1 MSDRRPPQRPTSST
15 RYGARP
21 TGYRSSGAQSS
32 GYRSSGAQSSGYRS
46 SGARPTG
53 SRPAGYGA
61 SGSRPSGAR
70 PAGGSGSRRTPP
82 RRGKRP
88 NGRFYVFLGIL
99 LLVIVAVVLLIWRP
113 WASGGDPSVSAFV
126 APTPVVA
133 GATAAPTVAP
143 GVPDAQQAQGD
154 DAQAQTASPLSELLG
169 SEDTNIAGLTEDQ
182 MVDVTDLSV
191 NTELSPEWTNILMLG
206 VDQRAQGESCR
217 SDTMIVCSINTR
229 TSEVK
234 LTSLMRDMAVEFDD
248 LGANNGTYRLN
259 AANYFGGPELTMK
272 TINELL
278 GLNIEK
284 YVMVNFT
291 GFTQICEALGG
302 IEMDITE
309 SEMNEI
315 NKNAYNQFQIA
326 LENGWDESNLTDT
339 NEFLHEYG
347 ENVHLNGRQALAY
360 ARIRKIDSDWERT
373 NRQRKV
379 LVAMMDKMRGTNML
393 QLLQLGGS
401 LMQYVETNMT
411 LDEII
416 NIADKVLNSGL
427 EGAETMVVPVT
438 DTYVQE
444 TRNNQSMFYDVDWT
458 TNAREVQ
465 NFIYY

>member
-21 TGYRSSGAQSS
+21 T

-70 PAGGSGSRRTPP
+70 PAGGSRRTPP

-99 LLVIVAVVLLIWRP
+99 LVVIVAVVLLIWQP
-113 WASGGDPSVSAFV
+113 WASGDDPSVSAFV

-133 GATAAPTVAP
+133 GATAAPAMAP
-143 GVPDAQQAQGD
+143 SVPDAQQAQGD

-169 SEDTNIAGLTEDQ
+169 SEDTNITGLTEDQ
-182 MVDVTDLSV
+182 MVDVTDLSI
-191 NTELSPEWTNILMLG
+191 NTGLSPEWMNILLLG
-206 VDQRAQGESCR
+206 VDQRVQGESCR
-217 SDTMIVCSINTR
+217 SDTMIICSINTE

-234 LTSLMRDMAVEFDD
+234 LISLMRDMAVEFDD

-284 YVMVNFT
+284 YVIVNFT

-309 SEMNEI
+309 AEKEQI
-315 NKNAYNQFQIA
+315 NLNVWSQLQIA
-326 LENGWDESNLTDT
+326 YENGWDESNLTDA
-339 NEFLHEYG
+339 NGYLGPNDYG
-347 ENVHLNGRQALAY
+347 ENIHLNGRQALAY

-411 LDEII
+411 LEEII
-416 NIADKVLNSGL
+416 SIADKVLNSGL
-427 EGAETMVVPVT
+427 EGAETMAVPVT

>member
-21 TGYRSSGAQSS
+21 T

-70 PAGGSGSRRTPP
+70 PAGGSRRTPP

-113 WASGGDPSVSAFV
+113 WASGDDPSVSAFV

-133 GATAAPTVAP
+133 GATAAPAMAP
-143 GVPDAQQAQGD
+143 SVPDAQQAQGD

-169 SEDTNIAGLTEDQ
+169 SEDTNITGLTEDQ
-182 MVDVTDLSV
+182 MVDVTDLSI
-191 NTELSPEWTNILMLG
+191 NTGLSPEWMNILLLG
-206 VDQRAQGESCR
+206 VDQRVQGESCR
-217 SDTMIVCSINTR
+217 SDTMIICSINTE

-284 YVMVNFT
+284 YVIVNFT

-309 SEMNEI
+309 AEKEQI
-315 NKNAYNQFQIA
+315 NLNVWSQLQIA
-326 LENGWDESNLTDT
+326 YENGWDESNLTDA
-339 NEFLHEYG
+339 NGYLGPNDYG
-347 ENVHLNGRQALAY
+347 ENIHLNGRQALAY

-411 LDEII
+411 LEEII
-416 NIADKVLNSGL
+416 SIADKVLNSGL
-427 EGAETMVVPVT
+427 EGAETMAVPVT

>member
-1 MSDRRPPQRPTSST
+1 MSDRRPPQQPTSST

-21 TGYRSSGAQSS
+21 T

-70 PAGGSGSRRTPP
+70 PAGGSRRTPP

-99 LLVIVAVVLLIWRP
+99 LVVIVAVVLLIWQP
-113 WASGGDPSVSAFV
+113 WASGDDPSVSAFV

-133 GATAAPTVAP
+133 GATAAPAMAP
-143 GVPDAQQAQGD
+143 SVPDAQQAQGNN
-154 DAQAQTASPLSELLG
+154 AQAQTASPLSELLG
-169 SEDTNIAGLTEDQ
+169 SEDTNITGLTEDQ
-182 MVDVTDLSV
+182 MVDVTDLSI
-191 NTELSPEWTNILMLG
+191 NTGLSPEWMNVLLLG
-206 VDQRAQGESCR
+206 VDQRVQGESCR
-217 SDTMIVCSINTR
+217 SDTMIICSINTE

-309 SEMNEI
+309 AEKEQI
-315 NKNAYNQFQIA
+315 NLNVWSQLQIA
-326 LENGWDESNLTDT
+326 YENGWDESNLTDT
-339 NEFLHEYG
+339 NGYLGPNDYG
-347 ENVHLNGRQALAY
+347 ENIHLNGRQALAY

-411 LDEII
+411 LEEII
-416 NIADKVLNSGL
+416 SIADKVLNSGL
-427 EGAETMVVPVT
+427 EGAETMAVPVT

>member
-21 TGYRSSGAQSS
+21 T

-70 PAGGSGSRRTPP
+70 PAGGSRRTPP

-99 LLVIVAVVLLIWRP
+99 LVVIVAVVLLIWRP
-113 WASGGDPSVSAFV
+113 WASGDDPSVSAFV

-133 GATAAPTVAP
+133 GATAAPAMAP
-143 GVPDAQQAQGD
+143 SVPDAQQAQGN

-169 SEDTNIAGLTEDQ
+169 SEDTNITGLTEDQ
-182 MVDVTDLSV
+182 MVDVTDLSI
-191 NTELSPEWTNILMLG
+191 NTGLSPEWMNILLLG
-206 VDQRAQGESCR
+206 VDQRVQGESCR
-217 SDTMIVCSINTR
+217 SDTMIICSINTE

-309 SEMNEI
+309 AEKEQI
-315 NKNAYNQFQIA
+315 NLNVWNQLQIA
-326 LENGWDESNLTDT
+326 YENGWDESNLTDA
-339 NEFLHEYG
+339 NGYLGPNDYG
-347 ENVHLNGRQALAY
+347 ENIHLNGRQALAY

-411 LDEII
+411 LEEII
-416 NIADKVLNSGL
+416 SIADKVLNSGL
-427 EGAETMVVPVT
+427 EGAETMAVPVT

>member
-1 MSDRRPPQRPTSST
+1 MSDRRPPQRSTSST

-21 TGYRSSGAQSS
+21 T

-70 PAGGSGSRRTPP
+70 PAGGSRRTPP

-99 LLVIVAVVLLIWRP
+99 LVVIVAVVLLIWQP
-113 WASGGDPSVSAFV
+113 WASGDDPSVSAFV

-133 GATAAPTVAP
+133 GATAAPAMAP
-143 GVPDAQQAQGD
+143 SVPDAQQAQGD

-169 SEDTNIAGLTEDQ
+169 SEDTNITGLTEDQ
-182 MVDVTDLSV
+182 MVDVTDLSI
-191 NTELSPEWTNILMLG
+191 NTGLSPEWMNILLLG
-206 VDQRAQGESCR
+206 VDQRVQGESCR
-217 SDTMIVCSINTR
+217 SDTMIICSINTE

-284 YVMVNFT
+284 YVIVNFT

-309 SEMNEI
+309 AEKEQI
-315 NKNAYNQFQIA
+315 NLNVWSQLQIA
-326 LENGWDESNLTDT
+326 YENGWDESNLTDA
-339 NEFLHEYG
+339 NGYLGPNDYG
-347 ENVHLNGRQALAY
+347 ENIHLNGRQALAY

-411 LDEII
+411 LEEII
-416 NIADKVLNSGL
+416 SIADKVLNSGL
-427 EGAETMVVPVT
+427 EGAETMAVPVT

>member
-21 TGYRSSGAQSS
+21 T

-70 PAGGSGSRRTPP
+70 PAGGSRRTPP

-99 LLVIVAVVLLIWRP
+99 LVVIVAVVLLIWQP
-113 WASGGDPSVSAFV
+113 WASGDDPSVSAFV

-133 GATAAPTVAP
+133 GATAAPAMAP
-143 GVPDAQQAQGD
+143 SVPDAQQAQGD

-169 SEDTNIAGLTEDQ
+169 SEDTNITGLTEDQ
-182 MVDVTDLSV
+182 MVDVTDLSI
-191 NTELSPEWTNILMLG
+191 NTGLSPEWMNILLLG
-206 VDQRAQGESCR
+206 VDQRVQGESCR
-217 SDTMIVCSINTR
+217 SDTMIICSINTE

-284 YVMVNFT
+284 YVIVNFT

-309 SEMNEI
+309 AEKEQI
-315 NKNAYNQFQIA
+315 NLNVWSQLQIA
-326 LENGWDESNLTDT
+326 YENGWDESNLTDA
-339 NEFLHEYG
+339 NGYLGPNDYG
-347 ENVHLNGRQALAY
+347 ENIHLNGRQALAY

-411 LDEII
+411 LEEII
-416 NIADKVLNSGL
+416 SIADKVLNSGL
-427 EGAETMVVPVT
+427 EGAETMAVPVT

>member
-1 MSDRRPPQRPTSST
+1 MSDRRPPQQPTSST

-21 TGYRSSGAQSS
+21 T

-70 PAGGSGSRRTPP
+70 PAGGSRRTPP

-99 LLVIVAVVLLIWRP
+99 LVVIVAVVLLIWQP
-113 WASGGDPSVSAFV
+113 WASGDDPSVSAFV

-133 GATAAPTVAP
+133 GATAAPAMAP
-143 GVPDAQQAQGD
+143 SVPDAQQAQGN

-169 SEDTNIAGLTEDQ
+169 SEDTNITGLTEDQ
-182 MVDVTDLSV
+182 MVDVTDLSI
-191 NTELSPEWTNILMLG
+191 NTGLSPEWMNILLLG
-206 VDQRAQGESCR
+206 VDQRVQGESCR
-217 SDTMIVCSINTR
+217 SDTMIICSINTE

-284 YVMVNFT
+284 YVIVNFT

-309 SEMNEI
+309 AEKEQI
-315 NKNAYNQFQIA
+315 NLNVWSQLQIA
-326 LENGWDESNLTDT
+326 YENGWDESNLTDA
-339 NEFLHEYG
+339 NGYLGPNDYG
-347 ENVHLNGRQALAY
+347 ENIHLNGRQALAY

-411 LDEII
+411 LEEII
-416 NIADKVLNSGL
+416 SIADKVLNSGL
-427 EGAETMVVPVT
+427 EGAETMAVPVT

-458 TNAREVQ
+458 TNACEVQ

>member
-1 MSDRRPPQRPTSST
+1 MSDRRPPQQPTSST

-21 TGYRSSGAQSS
+21 T

-70 PAGGSGSRRTPP
+70 PAGGSRRTPP

-99 LLVIVAVVLLIWRP
+99 LVVIVAVVLLIWQP
-113 WASGGDPSVSAFV
+113 WASGDDPSVSAFV

-133 GATAAPTVAP
+133 GATAAPAMAP
-143 GVPDAQQAQGD
+143 SVPDAQQAQGN

-169 SEDTNIAGLTEDQ
+169 SEDTNITGLTEDQ
-182 MVDVTDLSV
+182 MVDVTDLSI
-191 NTELSPEWTNILMLG
+191 NTGLSPEWMNILLLG
-206 VDQRAQGESCR
+206 VDQRVQGESCR
-217 SDTMIVCSINTR
+217 SDTMIICSINTE

-284 YVMVNFT
+284 YVIVNFT

-309 SEMNEI
+309 AEKEQI
-315 NKNAYNQFQIA
+315 NLNVWSQLQIA
-326 LENGWDESNLTDT
+326 YENGWDESNLTDA
-339 NEFLHEYG
+339 NGYLGPNDYG
-347 ENVHLNGRQALAY
+347 ENIHLNGRQALAY

-411 LDEII
+411 LEEII
-416 NIADKVLNSGL
+416 SIADKVLNSGL
-427 EGAETMVVPVT
+427 EGAETMAVPVT

-444 TRNNQSMFYDVDWT
+444 TRNNQSMFYDIDWT
-458 TNAREVQ
+458 TNTRELQ

>member
-1 MSDRRPPQRPTSST
+1 MSDRRPPQRPTPST

-21 TGYRSSGAQSS
+21 T

-70 PAGGSGSRRTPP
+70 PAGGSRRTPP

-99 LLVIVAVVLLIWRP
+99 LVVIVAVVLLIWQP
-113 WASGGDPSVSAFV
+113 WASGDDPSVSAFV

-133 GATAAPTVAP
+133 GATAAPAMAP
-143 GVPDAQQAQGD
+143 SVPDAQQAQGD

-169 SEDTNIAGLTEDQ
+169 SEDTNITGLTEDQ
-182 MVDVTDLSV
+182 MVDVTDLSI
-191 NTELSPEWTNILMLG
+191 NTGLSPEWMNILLLG
-206 VDQRAQGESCR
+206 VDQRVQGESCR
-217 SDTMIVCSINTR
+217 SDTMIICSINTE

-309 SEMNEI
+309 AEKEQI
-315 NKNAYNQFQIA
+315 NLNVWSQLQIA
-326 LENGWDESNLTDT
+326 YENGWDESNLTDA
-339 NEFLHEYG
+339 NGYLGPNDYG
-347 ENVHLNGRQALAY
+347 ENIHLNGRQALAY

-411 LDEII
+411 LEEII
-416 NIADKVLNSGL
+416 SIADKVLNSGL
-427 EGAETMVVPVT
+427 EGAETMAVPVT

>member
-1 MSDRRPPQRPTSST
+1 MSDRRPPQQPTSST

-21 TGYRSSGAQSS
+21 T

-70 PAGGSGSRRTPP
+70 PAGGSRRTPP

-113 WASGGDPSVSAFV
+113 WASGDDPSVSAFV

-133 GATAAPTVAP
+133 GATAAPAMAP
-143 GVPDAQQAQGD
+143 SVPDAQQAQGD

-169 SEDTNIAGLTEDQ
+169 SEDTNITGLTEDQ
-182 MVDVTDLSV
+182 MVDVTDLSI
-191 NTELSPEWTNILMLG
+191 NTGLSPEWMNILLLG
-206 VDQRAQGESCR
+206 VDQRVQGESCR
-217 SDTMIVCSINTR
+217 SDTMIICSINTE

-284 YVMVNFT
+284 YVIVNFT

-309 SEMNEI
+309 AEKEQI
-315 NKNAYNQFQIA
+315 NLNVWSQLQIA
-326 LENGWDESNLTDT
+326 YENGWDESNLTDA
-339 NEFLHEYG
+339 NGYLGPNDYG
-347 ENVHLNGRQALAY
+347 ENIHLNGRQALAY

-411 LDEII
+411 LEEII
-416 NIADKVLNSGL
+416 SIADKVLNSGL
-427 EGAETMVVPVT
+427 EGAETMAVPVT

>member
-21 TGYRSSGAQSS
+21 T

-70 PAGGSGSRRTPP
+70 PAGGSRRTPP

-99 LLVIVAVVLLIWRP
+99 LVVIVAVVLLIWRP
-113 WASGGDPSVSAFV
+113 WASGDDPSVSAFV

-133 GATAAPTVAP
+133 GATAAPAMAP
-143 GVPDAQQAQGD
+143 SVPDAQQAQGD

-169 SEDTNIAGLTEDQ
+169 SEDTNITGLTEDQ
-182 MVDVTDLSV
+182 MVDVTDLSI
-191 NTELSPEWTNILMLG
+191 NTGLSPEWMNILMLG
-206 VDQRAQGESCR
+206 VDPRVQGESCR
-217 SDTMIVCSINTR
+217 SDTMIICSINTE

-309 SEMNEI
+309 AEKDQI
-315 NKNAYNQFQIA
+315 NHNVWSQLQIA
-326 LENGWDESNLTDT
+326 HENGWDESNLTAT
-339 NEFLHEYG
+339 NEYLGDDEYG

-379 LVAMMDKMRGTNML
+379 LVAMMEKMRGTNAM
-393 QLLQLGGS
+393 QLLQLGMT
-401 LMQYVETNMT
+401 LQQYVETNMT
-411 LDEII
+411 LEEII
-416 NIADKVLNSGL
+416 TIADKVLNSGL
-427 EGAETMVVPVT
+427 DGAETMVLPVT

-444 TRNNQSMFYDVDWT
+444 TRNNQSMFYDIDWA
-458 TNAREVQ
+458 TNTRELQ

>member
-1 MSDRRPPQRPTSST
+1 MSDRRPPQQPTSST

-21 TGYRSSGAQSS
+21 T

-70 PAGGSGSRRTPP
+70 PAGGSRRTPP

-99 LLVIVAVVLLIWRP
+99 LVVIVAVVLLIWRP
-113 WASGGDPSVSAFV
+113 WASGDDPSVSAFV

-133 GATAAPTVAP
+133 GATAAPAMAP
-143 GVPDAQQAQGD
+143 SVPDAQQAQGN

-169 SEDTNIAGLTEDQ
+169 SEDTNITGLTEDQ
-182 MVDVTDLSV
+182 MVDVTDLSI
-191 NTELSPEWTNILMLG
+191 NTGLSPEWMNILLLG
-206 VDQRAQGESCR
+206 VDQRVQGESCR
-217 SDTMIVCSINTR
+217 SDTMIICSINTE

-284 YVMVNFT
+284 YVIVNFT

-309 SEMNEI
+309 AEKEQI
-315 NKNAYNQFQIA
+315 NLNVWSQLQIA
-326 LENGWDESNLTDT
+326 YENGWDESNLTDA
-339 NEFLHEYG
+339 NGYLGPNDYG
-347 ENVHLNGRQALAY
+347 ENIHLNGRQALAY

-411 LDEII
+411 LEEII
-416 NIADKVLNSGL
+416 SIADKVLNSGL
-427 EGAETMVVPVT
+427 EGAETMAVPVT

>member
-1 MSDRRPPQRPTSST
+1 MSDRRPPQQPTSST

-21 TGYRSSGAQSS
+21 T

-70 PAGGSGSRRTPP
+70 PAGGSRRTPP

-99 LLVIVAVVLLIWRP
+99 LVVIVAVVLLIWQP
-113 WASGGDPSVSAFV
+113 WASGDDPSVSAFV

-133 GATAAPTVAP
+133 GATAAPAMAP
-143 GVPDAQQAQGD
+143 SVPDAQQAQGN

-169 SEDTNIAGLTEDQ
+169 SEDTNITGLTEDQ
-182 MVDVTDLSV
+182 MVDVTDLSI
-191 NTELSPEWTNILMLG
+191 NTGLSPEWMNILLLG
-206 VDQRAQGESCR
+206 VDQRVQGESCR
-217 SDTMIVCSINTR
+217 SDTMIICSINTE

-284 YVMVNFT
+284 YVIVNFT

-309 SEMNEI
+309 AEKEQI
-315 NKNAYNQFQIA
+315 NLNVWSQLQIA
-326 LENGWDESNLTDT
+326 YENGWDESNLTDA
-339 NEFLHEYG
+339 NGYLGPNDYG
-347 ENVHLNGRQALAY
+347 ENIHLNGRQALAY

-379 LVAMMDKMRGTNML
+379 LVAMMEKMRGTNAM
-393 QLLQLGGS
+393 QLLQLGMT
-401 LMQYVETNMT
+401 LQQYIETNMT
-411 LDEII
+411 LEEII
-416 NIADKVLNSGL
+416 GTADKVLNSGL
-427 EGAETMVVPVT
+427 DGAETMVVPVT

-444 TRNNQSMFYDVDWT
+444 TRNNQSMFYDVDWV

>member
-1 MSDRRPPQRPTSST
+1 MSDRRPPQQPTSST

-21 TGYRSSGAQSS
+21 T

-70 PAGGSGSRRTPP
+70 PAGGSRRTPP

-99 LLVIVAVVLLIWRP
+99 LVVIVAVVLLIWRP
-113 WASGGDPSVSAFV
+113 WASGDDPSVSAFV

-133 GATAAPTVAP
+133 GATAAPAMAP
-143 GVPDAQQAQGD
+143 SVPDAQQAQGD

-169 SEDTNIAGLTEDQ
+169 SEDTNITGLTEDQ
-182 MVDVTDLSV
+182 MVDVTDLSI
-191 NTELSPEWTNILMLG
+191 NTGLSPEWMNILLLG
-206 VDQRAQGESCR
+206 VDQRVQGESCR
-217 SDTMIVCSINTR
+217 SDTMIICSINTE

-284 YVMVNFT
+284 YVIVNFT

-309 SEMNEI
+309 AEKEQI
-315 NKNAYNQFQIA
+315 NLNVWSQLQIA
-326 LENGWDESNLTDT
+326 YENGWDESNLTDA
-339 NEFLHEYG
+339 NGYLGPNDYG
-347 ENVHLNGRQALAY
+347 ENIHLNGRQALAY

-411 LDEII
+411 LEEII
-416 NIADKVLNSGL
+416 SIADKVLNSGL
-427 EGAETMVVPVT
+427 EGAETMAVPVT

>member
-1 MSDRRPPQRPTSST
+1 MSDRRPPQQPTSST

-32 GYRSSGAQSSGYRS
+32 GYRSSGA
-46 SGARPTG
+46 RPTG
-53 SRPAGYGA
+53 SRPAGYGT

-70 PAGGSGSRRTPP
+70 PAGGSRRTPP

-113 WASGGDPSVSAFV
+113 WASGDDPSVSAFV

-133 GATAAPTVAP
+133 GATAAPSMAP
-143 GVPDAQQAQGD
+143 SVPDAQQAQGD

-169 SEDTNIAGLTEDQ
+169 SEDTNITGLTEDQ
-182 MVDVTDLSV
+182 MVDVTDLSI
-191 NTELSPEWTNILMLG
+191 NTGLSPEWMNILLLG
-206 VDQRAQGESCR
+206 VDQRVQGESCR
-217 SDTMIVCSINTR
+217 SDTMIICSINTE

-284 YVMVNFT
+284 YVIVNFT

-309 SEMNEI
+309 AEKEQI
-315 NKNAYNQFQIA
+315 NLNVWSQLQIA
-326 LENGWDESNLTDT
+326 YENGWDESNLTDA
-339 NEFLHEYG
+339 NGYLGPNDYG
-347 ENVHLNGRQALAY
+347 ENIHLNGRQALAY

-411 LDEII
+411 LEEII
-416 NIADKVLNSGL
+416 SIADKVLNSGL
-427 EGAETMVVPVT
+427 EGAETMAVPVT

>member
-1 MSDRRPPQRPTSST
+1 MSDRRPPQQPTSST

-21 TGYRSSGAQSS
+21 T

-70 PAGGSGSRRTPP
+70 PAGGSRRTPP

-99 LLVIVAVVLLIWRP
+99 LVVIVAVVLLIWQP
-113 WASGGDPSVSAFV
+113 WASGDDPSVSAFV

-133 GATAAPTVAP
+133 GATAAPAMAP
-143 GVPDAQQAQGD
+143 SVPDAQQAQGN

-169 SEDTNIAGLTEDQ
+169 SEDTNITGLTEDQ
-182 MVDVTDLSV
+182 MVDVTDLSI
-191 NTELSPEWTNILMLG
+191 NTGLSPEWMNILLLG
-206 VDQRAQGESCR
+206 VDQRVQGESCR
-217 SDTMIVCSINTR
+217 SDTMIICSINTE

-284 YVMVNFT
+284 YVIVNFT

-309 SEMNEI
+309 AEKEQI
-315 NKNAYNQFQIA
+315 NLNVWNQLQIA
-326 LENGWDESNLTDT
+326 YENGWDESNLTDA
-339 NEFLHEYG
+339 NGYLGPNDYG
-347 ENVHLNGRQALAY
+347 ENIHLNGRQALAY

-411 LDEII
+411 LEEII
-416 NIADKVLNSGL
+416 SIADKVLNSGL
-427 EGAETMVVPVT
+427 EGAETMAVPVT

>member
-1 MSDRRPPQRPTSST
+1 MSDRRPPQQPTSST

-21 TGYRSSGAQSS
+21 T

-70 PAGGSGSRRTPP
+70 PAGGSRRTPP

-99 LLVIVAVVLLIWRP
+99 LVVIVAVVLLIWQP
-113 WASGGDPSVSAFV
+113 WASGDDPSVSAFV

-133 GATAAPTVAP
+133 GATAAPAMAP
-143 GVPDAQQAQGD
+143 SVPGAQQAQGD

-169 SEDTNIAGLTEDQ
+169 SEDTNITGLTEDQ
-182 MVDVTDLSV
+182 MVDVTDLSI
-191 NTELSPEWTNILMLG
+191 NTGLSPEWMNILLLG
-206 VDQRAQGESCR
+206 VDQRVQGESCR
-217 SDTMIVCSINTR
+217 SDTMIICSINTE

-284 YVMVNFT
+284 YVIVNFT

-309 SEMNEI
+309 AEKEQI
-315 NKNAYNQFQIA
+315 NLNVWSQLQIA
-326 LENGWDESNLTDT
+326 YENGWDESNLTDA
-339 NEFLHEYG
+339 NGYLGPNDYG
-347 ENVHLNGRQALAY
+347 ENIHLNGRQALAY

-411 LDEII
+411 LEEII
-416 NIADKVLNSGL
+416 SIADKVLNSGL
-427 EGAETMVVPVT
+427 EGAETMTVPVT

>member
-21 TGYRSSGAQSS
+21 T

-70 PAGGSGSRRTPP
+70 PAGGSRRTPP

-99 LLVIVAVVLLIWRP
+99 LVVIVAVVLLIWRP
-113 WASGGDPSVSAFV
+113 WASGDDPSVSAFV

-133 GATAAPTVAP
+133 GATAAPAMAP
-143 GVPDAQQAQGD
+143 SVPDAQQAQGD

-169 SEDTNIAGLTEDQ
+169 SEDTNITGLTEDQ
-182 MVDVTDLSV
+182 MVDVTDLSI
-191 NTELSPEWTNILMLG
+191 NTGLSPEWMNILLLG
-206 VDQRAQGESCR
+206 VDQRVQGESCR
-217 SDTMIVCSINTR
+217 SDTMIICSINTE

-234 LTSLMRDMAVEFDD
+234 LTSLMRDMAVEFTD

-309 SEMNEI
+309 AEKEQI
-315 NKNAYNQFQIA
+315 NLNVWSQLQIA
-326 LENGWDESNLTDT
+326 YENGWDESNLTDA
-339 NEFLHEYG
+339 NGYLGPNDYG
-347 ENVHLNGRQALAY
+347 ENIHLNGRQALAY

-411 LDEII
+411 LEEII
-416 NIADKVLNSGL
+416 SIADKVLNSGL
-427 EGAETMVVPVT
+427 EGAETMAVPVT